1 MFVNLHITTKTCN
14 SMAMYI
20 TYKTCNYTKCNE
32 QNVILFTASFSKHG
46 LCPMCASAGSFLSSL
61 YSPPD
66 RFSSPSSL
74 LPPLAGTIYKKERK
88 KEMREKTVTWTFLTF
103 AIFSQRHFLNSL
115 ICLWIFKFYFF
126 SEKKIVIPFITLL
139 ETKCIKCS
147 RTDMTLCILPFNS
160 RSLISEFPLFQNY
173 STVGNYV
180 PFQYSRKIATFHW
193 PAYLWQKE
201 ICFSELECAFFSL
214 DC

>member
-1 MFVNLHITTKTCN
+1 MKEVFLGNFSGLFLSYLYCHQHYNFSRLLFLNIYIFRFQFKMFVNLHITTKTCN

-115 ICLWIFKFYFF
+115 ICL
-126 SEKKIVIPFITLL
+126 
-139 ETKCIKCS
+139 
-147 RTDMTLCILPFNS
+147 
-160 RSLISEFPLFQNY
+160 
-173 STVGNYV
+173 
-180 PFQYSRKIATFHW
+180 
-193 PAYLWQKE
+193 
-201 ICFSELECAFFSL
+201 
-214 DC
+214 